1 MPIRGSPNGARHSR
15 PQGGRDRPEWEVAIN
30 RNGWSQ
36 SFVTA
41 LSRSSGAR
49 TPEQGQGRRV
59 TSDGC
64 GLASRRVTDGRYL
77 SIGAQ
82 I

>member
-30 RNGWSQ
+30 RNGRSQ

-41 LSRSSGAR
+41 CRDHPVRALQSRGKVAELPLTAAGSHPA
-49 TPEQGQGRRV
+49 E
-59 TSDGC
+59 
-64 GLASRRVTDGRYL
+64 
-77 SIGAQ
+77 
-82 I
+82 